1 MRAFWLM
8 LLGLHLAPIG
18 ASGQAFPDRVGAAG
32 QAFPDRIG
40 SSAQTIPDHK
50 PREALRRALLVPG
63 WGQIYNRQ
71 YVKLP
76 FVYGALGG
84 LAVLAIQ
91 SHQDYTL
98 YRDAFQYKAWQELV
112 DSGQQPANP
121 KAGFQAAYDE
131 VAAEFGQVSSRPLQT
146 QRNNFRRSRDLS
158 LIGIGLVYGLAVLDA
173 YVSAHLI
180 DFDDGTDLSLHVAP
194 VPSGVRTTLR
204 IQLGSR

>member
-1 MRAFWLM
+1 MRALCVLLM
-8 LLGLHLAPIG
+8 GLCALPDLATAQATLSGNRPDDVQRLVIG
-18 ASGQAFPDRVGAAG
+18 RALPPAVNRTPQD
-32 QAFPDRIG
+32 
-40 SSAQTIPDHK
+40 
-50 PREALRRALLVPG
+50 ALRRALLVPG

-71 YVKLP
+71 YIKLP

-84 LAVLAIQ
+84 LATLAVL

-98 YRDAFQYKAWQELV
+98 YRDAYQYKAWQELV
-112 DSGQQPANP
+112 DAGAQAVNP
-121 KAGFQAAYDE
+121 KAEFQSAYDE
-131 VAAEFGQVSSRPLQT
+131 IAAEFGTVSSRPIQT

-194 VPSGVRTTLR
+194 VPSGIRTTVL
-204 IQLGSR
+204 IPLGSR

>member
-1 MRAFWLM
+1 MRVLCVLLM
-8 LLGLHLAPIG
+8 GLCALSDPVLAQVMSSGTQPDG
-18 ASGQAFPDRVGAAG
+18 AQRPAISRGLPPAADRTP
-32 QAFPDRIG
+32 Q
-40 SSAQTIPDHK
+40 
-50 PREALRRALLVPG
+50 EALRRALLVPG

-71 YVKLP
+71 YIKLP

-84 LAVLAIQ
+84 LATLAVL

-112 DSGQQPANP
+112 DAGEQAVNP
-121 KAGFQAAYDE
+121 KAEFQPAYNE
-131 VAAEFGQVSSRPLQT
+131 IVAEFGAVSSRPIQT

-194 VPSGVRTTLR
+194 VPSGIRTTLL
-204 IQLGSR
+204 IPLGSR